1 MSESS
6 AIDQISELRQEI
18 AELESEVSAL
28 KESVRW
34 TPTWESLP
42 PKDGSYICLD
52 IPGKQY
58 FIDYIPATDEIM
70 GAYFKDGKWSAEPHP
85 DYPCGLVVTHWM
97 PLPPVEQ
104 GKL

>member
-28 KESVRW
+28 KESGRW
-34 TPTWESLP
+34 ISVNKEL
-42 PKDGSYICLD
+42 PKDAKPVLVHG
-52 IPGKQY
+52 
-58 FIDYIPATDEIM
+58 
-70 GAYFKDGKWSAEPHP
+70 GAAHYSHKYKAWFTNMERDNFGEYLPILWE
-85 DYPCGLVVTHWM
+85 VTHWM
-97 PLPPVEQ
+97 YFPLPPVEQ